1 MKPLLEIKNL
11 HVHYKTF
18 EGMLKVLNGVDLTI
32 AEGEKV
38 SLVGETGCGKTT
50 TIKTILQVLP
60 IPPARICAGQI
71 IYRGKDI
78 LKMKPREIRAL
89 RKGEITAIFQDPLS
103 ALNPVFTVGYQLE
116 DIIKHLHTGKGRGQ
130 RSRKKIREQAVAVLR
145 ETGMPDAERILNNY
159 PIQLSGGMR
168 QRVCIS
174 EAFSTA
180 ARLLL
185 ADEPTTNLDVTI
197 QDQILRRLDDLVE
210 KNRTSILLIS
220 HSLGVVKNV
229 TDREYI
235 MYAGNIVEEARTK
248 DLFADPLHPYTK
260 GLLKSVPKLTG
271 EGISKGIRGRIPNY
285 LNPPQGC
292 RFHPRCDNTMPI
304 CRKERPPFFSAGDSH
319 RVACFLY
326 RS

>member
-60 IPPARICAGQI
+60 TPPARICAGQI

-78 LKMKPREIRAL
+78 LEMKPREIRAL

-116 DIIKHLHTGKGRGQ
+116 DIIKHLHTGRGQ
-130 RSRKKIREQAVAVLR
+130 QSRKKIREQAVAVLR

-180 ARLLL
+180 SRLLL

-197 QDQILRRLDDLVE
+197 QDQILRRLDELVE

-235 MYAGNIVEEARTK
+235 MYAGNIVEEAKTK
-248 DLFADPLHPYTK
+248 DLFADPLHPYTR
-260 GLLKSVPKLTG
+260 GLLKTVPKLTG

-285 LNPPQGC
+285 LNPPRGC
-292 RFHPRCDNTMPI
+292 RFHPRCDHTMPI
-304 CRKERPPFFSAGDSH
+304 CRKERPPFYSAGDSH

-326 RS
+326 GR